1 MKYNTYR
8 RCMIAFSDRLVRLEK
23 NSDYEKERKRYR
35 KFTREFIRELY
46 RFIPKKTGNKLK

>member
-1 MKYNTYR
+1 
-8 RCMIAFSDRLVRLEK
+8 MIAFSDRLVRLEK